1 MIEDDFYRSSSQFRL
16 WSFTETSLQ
25 ALRAATNANASER
38 VRSALRKSRNT
49 QRSATSSAAA
59 TPAANQHGSDAESK
73 AGGEDTDI
81 DCLTPEEEHQLVR
94 YFCEQIIELGEM
106 YKPPLPTIVRA
117 TAIQYLRRFYLSNS
131 PMTYHPKSIML
142 CALFLATKTENYYL
156 SLRQFA
162 EVIPGDT
169 TAEDIIRPEFLVMQ
183 SLRFTFDVRHPF
195 RGLEGGIMELTAI
208 AQGMGQPAPHFPTQT
223 PEDLRRRLLALSPSP
238 TAPSSNITDR
248 LARAHHAARET
259 LKSAAQMTDAYF
271 LYTSSQIWLAA
282 FMLADRPLA
291 EFYLDTKLGGP
302 ITGEQQQGNPLY
314 ELRTKLLRTLT
325 ECLNLLQAYKPLASD
340 PDQKKNLRRIRKKL
354 FQCQNPEKTEMAG
367 QKRIPSAAAAAVA
380 AAGDPATSESEMER
394 LAKKRK
400 LEGDQPKDIFGGELV
415 TQRTKEVQEQ
425 TPPT

>member
-16 WSFTETSLQ
+16 WSYTESSLKS
-25 ALRAATNANASER
+25 LRAATNANASER
-38 VRSALRKSRNT
+38 VRSALRKSRGA
-49 QRSATSSAAA
+49 QQSATSSAAG
-59 TPAANQHGSDAESK
+59 TPAAHQIGSDADSK
-73 AGGEDTDI
+73 TGGEDAEVE
-81 DCLTPEEEHQLVR
+81 CLTPDEEHQLVR

-117 TAIQYLRRFYLSNS
+117 TAIQYLRRFYLTNS

-142 CALFLATKTENYYL
+142 CALFLATKTDNYYL

-169 TAEDIIRPEFLVMQ
+169 TAEELIQPEFLVMQ

-195 RGLEGGIMELTAI
+195 RGLEGGIMELQAI
-208 AQGMGQPAPHFPTQT
+208 AQGMGQPSPHFPTQT
-223 PEDLRRRLLALSPSP
+223 PDDLKRRLHSLPPSQ
-238 TAPSSNITDR
+238 TVSSINDR
-248 LARAHHAARET
+248 LARAHHTTRET

-271 LYTSSQIWLAA
+271 LYTPSQIWLAA

-302 ITGEQQQGNPLY
+302 VAEGQQQENPLY
-314 ELRTKLLRTLT
+314 QLRTKLLRTLT
-325 ECLNLLQAYKPLASD
+325 DCSNLLQAYTPLASD

-354 FQCQNPEKTEMAG
+354 YHCQNPEKADLAG
-367 QKRIPSAAAAAVA
+367 QKRIPAAAAAAVA

-400 LEGDQPKDIFGGELV
+400 LEGGQPKDMFGGELV
-415 TQRTKEVQEQ
+415 TQRTKESQPQ
-425 TPPT
+425 